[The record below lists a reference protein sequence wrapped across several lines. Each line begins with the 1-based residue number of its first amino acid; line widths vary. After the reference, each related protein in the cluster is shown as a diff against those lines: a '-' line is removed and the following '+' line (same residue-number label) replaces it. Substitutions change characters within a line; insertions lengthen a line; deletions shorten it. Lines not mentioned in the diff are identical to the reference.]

1 MAESYKGI
9 NLSDMKKYIVQ
20 TKGKVVSVDKL
31 KKFIDALPTQK
42 KAKGGV
48 VKKKK

>member
-31 KKFIDALPTQK
+31 KKFIDTLPTQK
-42 KAKGGV
+42 KAKGGI

>member
-20 TKGKVVSVDKL
+20 TKGKVLSVDKL

>member
-1 MAESYKGI
+1 
-9 NLSDMKKYIVQ
+9 MKKYIVQ